1 MRLFQIQVLYMPSK
15 DRILLSRLTIFPLKD
30 CAEVALVVVAR
41 NSTSVLGRA
50 ARPT

>member
-1 MRLFQIQVLYMPSK
+1 MLHSS
-15 DRILLSRLTIFPLKD
+15 ILNRTYTIFPLKD

-41 NSTSVLGRA
+41 NSTSALERA